1 MPQLDAES
9 LLARLLYRD
18 AMMLVVDKPSG
29 IAVHKGPGS
38 GDNLEAH
45 FHALTFGLPRNP
57 ALAHRLDRE
66 TSGCLVLGR
75 HRKALAKLGQLFKTG
90 QITKTYWAV
99 VRGTP
104 PDEAGIITLPLVR
117 RSQDAR
123 SWWMKVAGEGD
134 KGAEPA
140 ETHYRVLGRAEGLT
154 WLELEPKTGRTHQ
167 LRVHC
172 AAIGCAIAGDALYG
186 DDAARAEAP
195 RTQLHARAV
204 AIPLYPKRGP
214 VIVTAPVPDDMAAIL
229 RQCGFTGE
237 SIASESMSAESVIPE
252 AGAPHAA

>member
-1 MPQLDAES
+1 MPQLDSES

-18 AMMLVVDKPSG
+18 AMMLVLDKPSG
-29 IAVHKGPGS
+29 IAVHKGPGG

-75 HRKALAKLGQLFKTG
+75 HRKALAKLGQMFKTG
-90 QITKTYWAV
+90 RIAKTYWAV
-99 VRGTP
+99 VSGSP
-104 PDEAGIITLPLVR
+104 PLEAGTITLPLAR
-117 RSQDAR
+117 RSSDAR
-123 SWWMKVAGEGD
+123 SWWMKVAEAGD

-140 ETHYRVLGRAEGLT
+140 ETHYRVLGRTESLT

-172 AAIGCAIAGDALYG
+172 AAIGCAIFGDALYG
-186 DDAARAEAP
+186 AGTARTAAP
-195 RTQLHARAV
+195 RTQLHARAI
-204 AIPLYPKRGP
+204 AIPFYPRRSP
-214 VIVTAPVPDDMAAIL
+214 ILVTAPVPDDMEALL
-229 RQCGFTGE
+229 RQCGFAGERAVVEDAAAETGE
-237 SIASESMSAESVIPE
+237 T
-252 AGAPHAA
+252 GAHHAA